1 MGNVRMYGLW
11 RRRGGGRDMFLKNAM
26 QRVVFGGAVMCTTDS
41 EWVSDPKLY
50 KTWRV
55 EEFGTLQSG
64 GEVFDVSDHP
74 CHLPV
79 PAVVTKMLSLGSE
92 CPRKGTHTSSNT
104 SEKQTSL

>member
-1 MGNVRMYGLW
+1 
-11 RRRGGGRDMFLKNAM
+11 
-26 QRVVFGGAVMCTTDS
+26 MCTTDS

-74 CHLPV
+74 CHPPV
-79 PAVVTKMLSLGSE
+79 PAVVTKTLSLGSE
-92 CPRKGTHTSSNT
+92 CPRKGTPRL
-104 SEKQTSL
+104 QTPVRSKRLCDICPATVHIGRQEDNSQAT